1 LGSIG
6 RKFFA
11 DRFAL
16 AYLGSGAILPRHGV
30 HLDHPVETPDS
41 MDGKWAPVR
50 AAALSV

>member
-16 AYLGSGAILPRHGV
+16 AYLGSGAILPGRGN
-30 HLDHPVETPDS
+30 HLDRPVETLDS
-41 MDGKWAPVR
+41 MDGKWARVPTSTLTV
-50 AAALSV
+50 